1 MTAKKPTAVATRWP
15 YLKGKNALSLW
26 AFVGANLAI
35 CLSLFITKGFSTAS
49 IDQLWKSITKKDG
62 IIAVLMPLLTIIL
75 SGLFSDTAKA
85 RLVFWRWR
93 HPLPGCRV
101 FTELIQSDP
110 RIDVPALRKKHGDFP
125 QDPHAQNA
133 LWYRLYKEHSG
144 SIVISEAHR
153 IYLLTR
159 DMTTL
164 SAVFVVL
171 FSIAIGLDSVG
182 WKMAVFYSGALLAQ
196 YLMIATAARNY
207 GVRFVLNVLAEE
219 SHSQQRPP
227 TKAHRQS
234 IPVVSKTTTEE

>member
-1 MTAKKPTAVATRWP
+1 MTTKKPTAVATRWP

-49 IDQLWKSITKKDG
+49 IDQLWRSVTKKDG
-62 IIAVLMPLLTIIL
+62 VIAVLMPLLTIIL

-110 RIDVPALRKKHGDFP
+110 RIDVPALRKKHGEFP
-125 QDPHAQNA
+125 QEAHAQNV

-159 DMTTL
+159 DMTAL

-171 FSIAIGLDSVG
+171 FSIATGLDSIG
-182 WKMAVFYSGALLAQ
+182 WKIAAFYSGALVAQ
-196 YLMIATAARNY
+196 CLLIATAARNY

-219 SHSQQRPP
+219 SHSQQRSPK
-227 TKAHRQS
+227 TRRQS
-234 IPVVSKTTTEE
+234 IPP

>member
-1 MTAKKPTAVATRWP
+1 MTAKKPTTVATRWP
-15 YLKGKNALSLW
+15 LKGKNALSLW

-49 IDQLWKSITKKDG
+49 IDQLWKSVTKKDG

-101 FTELIQSDP
+101 FSELIQSDP

-133 LWYRLYKEHSG
+133 LWYRLYKEHPG

-164 SAVFVVL
+164 SAVFVLL

-182 WKMAVFYSGALLAQ
+182 WKIAVLYCGALLAQ
-196 YLMIATAARNY
+196 YLMVATAARNY
-207 GVRFVLNVLAEE
+207 GIRFVLNVLAEE

-227 TKAHRQS
+227 KARRQS

>member
-15 YLKGKNALSLW
+15 YLKGKNAPSLW

-35 CLSLFITKGFSTAS
+35 CFSLFITKGFSTAS
-49 IDQLWKSITKKDG
+49 IDQLWKSVTKKDG
-62 IIAVLMPLLTIIL
+62 IIAVLLPLLTIIL

-85 RLVFWRWR
+85 RLIFWRWR

-101 FTELIQSDP
+101 FTELIQYDP

-144 SIVISEAHR
+144 SVVISEAHR

-182 WKMAVFYSGALLAQ
+182 WKIAVLYSGILLAQ

-207 GVRFVLNVLAEE
+207 GIRFVLNVLAEE
-219 SHSQQRPP
+219 SHSQQRPL
-227 TKAHRQS
+227 TKARRQS
-234 IPVVSKTTTEE
+234 IPISKTTTEE

>member
-1 MTAKKPTAVATRWP
+1 MTTKKPTAVATRWP

-26 AFVGANLAI
+26 EFVGANLAI
-35 CLSLFITKGFSTAS
+35 FLSLFITKGFSTTS
-49 IDQLWKSITKKDG
+49 IDQLWKSVTKKDG
-62 IIAVLMPLLTIIL
+62 IIAVLLPLLTIIL

-85 RLVFWRWR
+85 RLVFWHWR

-125 QDPHAQNA
+125 QEAHAQNA
-133 LWYRLYKEHSG
+133 LWYRLYKEHSS

-159 DMTTL
+159 DMATL

-171 FSIAIGLDSVG
+171 FSIVIGLDSVG
-182 WKMAVFYSGALLAQ
+182 WKIAVLYSGALVAQ

-207 GVRFVLNVLAEE
+207 GIRFVLNVIAEE
-219 SHSQQRPP
+219 SHSQPRPP
-227 TKAHRQS
+227 KARRQS

>member
-1 MTAKKPTAVATRWP
+1 MTTKKPTAVATSWP
-15 YLKGKNALSLW
+15 YLKGKNAPSLW

-35 CLSLFITKGFSTAS
+35 CFSLFITKGFSTTS
-49 IDQLWKSITKKDG
+49 IDQLWKSVTKKDG
-62 IIAVLMPLLTIIL
+62 IIAVLLPLLTIIL

-110 RIDVPALRKKHGDFP
+110 RIDVPALHEKHGEFP
-125 QDPHAQNA
+125 QEAHAQNA
-133 LWYRLYKEHSG
+133 LWYRVYKEHSG
-144 SIVISEAHR
+144 STMISEAHR

-164 SAVFVVL
+164 SAVFVAL
-171 FSIAIGLDSVG
+171 FSIVIGLDSVG
-182 WKMAVFYSGALLAQ
+182 WKIAAFYSGALVAQ
-196 YLMIATAARNY
+196 YILIATAARNY
-207 GVRFVLNVLAEE
+207 GIRFVLNVLTEE

-227 TKAHRQS
+227 TKPRRQS
-234 IPVVSKTTTEE
+234 IPAVSKTPTEE